1 MFDSK
6 ATIKIGILSGSL
18 DRKICVVR
26 YPTDDEWCERT
37 RKLKMVR
44 QTMGRGKSR
53 PVPQR
58 QEAVDAGLFA
68 AIRLDTDGIAFDAAE
83 AADVIDRLDRAEV
96 TAAKRGPDGFEFS
109 LLAMKKHETEHV
121 LRVPSKQQMLDHQRA
136 SIWREDGGRFQEIR
150 VSMGPSV
157 GLYDALL
164 VRNSGY
170 AGAVPANHKY
180 AIAFE
185 LLQEV
190 ERAEEAFDEDE
201 DPEAPSP
208 AAGPTDRATGS

>member
-1 MFDSK
+1 MKEDTMQFDTK
-6 ATIKIGILSGSL
+6 ATLRIGILSGSL
-18 DRKICVVR
+18 DRKVCVVQ
-26 YPTDDEWCERT
+26 YPTDDQWTDRT

-44 QTMGRGKSR
+44 QAMGRGKSR
-53 PVPQR
+53 PVPQH
-58 QEAVDAGLFA
+58 QESVDAALFA
-68 AIRLDTDGIAFDAAE
+68 AIRQDADGVPFDAAE

-109 LLAMKKHETEHV
+109 LLAMKKSETEHV

-150 VSMGPSV
+150 VSMGPSIE
-157 GLYDALL
+157 LYDALL

-190 ERAEEAFDEDE
+190 ERAEEDFEGDE
-201 DPEAPSP
+201 DPQA
-208 AAGPTDRATGS
+208 